1 MEADR
6 GGRLP
11 SQFLGNESVDA
22 RMVALMRSMLAVSAL
37 VIFVFDPFQPSH
49 FSTGIYVALLCYGVY
64 STALCIAITDGRMPL
79 PPRAHHWIDAAACV
93 LLVALSQ
100 GVTDMF
106 FYFFFFAIL
115 VASFSRGFREGLTL
129 TAISVAAFV
138 AISLYVAKPGVRAD
152 FDELVT
158 RPVFLLVLGYMTA
171 YWGGKELLA
180 RRRLRFLRDLA
191 AVANPRLG
199 IDHARDQG
207 LHRLLEFFGAASCVL
222 VSPRSGGEE
231 LVMYRLDAG
240 GRRAVPQP
248 LTAQSAEAL
257 LELPAGFSIAWQPGK
272 ALATPELSVQ
282 CERLANLLE
291 AQYFAT
297 VPFEPREGSRGRLY
311 LMAAR
316 RLSDADAE
324 FLRQAVDQIAA
335 VADKLALMEAIMASA
350 AQLERSRISR
360 DIHDTTVQPYIGL
373 TLGLEALQRRLEP
386 RSPVKRQLDELVEM
400 ARLVVHDLRAYV
412 ARLRR
417 DDTPG
422 EPATW
427 PAEHLMAGLR
437 EHLARYRNYYGIEVE
452 LRSDKSS
459 ALTDRV
465 AAEAYQIVCEGLANI
480 HRHTPAKRAFVEL
493 RFKPDSLAIEIGNEC
508 ALAVPPIAFMPRS
521 IAERARALG
530 GTTTVELHERGHDIV
545 RVAIPL

>member
-1 MEADR
+1 MGAEGD
-6 GGRLP
+6 RLP
-11 SQFLGNESVDA
+11 PQFLGTESVDA
-22 RMVALMRSMLAVSAL
+22 RMVALMRSVLAVSAL

-49 FSTGIYVALLCYGVY
+49 FSTRIYAALLCYGVY
-64 STALCIAITDGRMPL
+64 SVALCIAITGGRMPV
-79 PPRAHHWIDAAACV
+79 PARAQHWIDAAVCV

-106 FYFFFFAIL
+106 FYFFFFAIV

-129 TAISVAAFV
+129 TVISVALFG
-138 AISLYVAKPGVRAD
+138 AISLYGVKPGARFE

-158 RPVFLLVLGYMTA
+158 RPVFLLVVGYMTA
-171 YWGGKELLA
+171 YWGGKELLM
-180 RRRLRFLRDLA
+180 RRRLRLLRALA

-199 IDHARDQG
+199 IEHARDQG
-207 LHRLLEFFGAASCVL
+207 LQRLLEFFDASACVL
-222 VSPRSGGEE
+222 VSARAPGDE
-231 LVMYRLDAG
+231 LLMYRLDAG
-240 GRRAVPQP
+240 GRSALPQR
-248 LTAQSAEAL
+248 LTAESAHTLLAL
-257 LELPAGFSIAWQPGK
+257 PEGFSTAWHPGRE
-272 ALATPELSVQ
+272 AATAGLTGQ

-297 VPFEPREGSRGRLY
+297 VPYAPREGSRGRLY
-311 LMAAR
+311 LLAAR

-335 VADKLALMEAIMASA
+335 VADKLALMEAIMAGA
-350 AQLERSRISR
+350 AQLERARIAR

-373 TLGLEALQRRLEP
+373 KLGLEALQRRLEP
-386 RSPVKRQLDELVEM
+386 ASSARKQLDELVEM
-400 ARLVVHDLRAYV
+400 SRLVVRDLRAYV
-412 ARLRR
+412 TRLRLE
-417 DDTPG
+417 G
-422 EPATW
+422 ASEATRW
-427 PAEHLMAGLR
+427 PAEHLIVGLR
-437 EHLARYRNYYGIEVE
+437 EHLERYRNFYGIDVE
-452 LRSDKSS
+452 LRSDESS

-508 ALAVPPIAFMPRS
+508 APAVPPVAFMPRS
-521 IAERARALG
+521 IAERAQALG

>member
-1 MEADR
+1 MGAE

-11 SQFLGNESVDA
+11 LQFLGAESVDA

-64 STALCIAITDGRMPL
+64 STALCIAITGGRMPV
-79 PPRAHHWIDAAACV
+79 PPRAHHWIDAAVCV
-93 LLVALSQ
+93 LLVALAQ

-106 FYFFFFAIL
+106 FYFFFFAIV

-129 TAISVAAFV
+129 TAISVALFV
-138 AISLYVAKPGVRAD
+138 AISLYGAKRGVKFD

-171 YWGGKELLA
+171 YWGGKELLM
-180 RRRLRFLRDLA
+180 RRRLRLLRDLA
-191 AVANPRLG
+191 AAANPRLG

-207 LHRLLEFFGAASCVL
+207 LHRVLEFFGAASCVL
-222 VSPRSGGEE
+222 VSPRGTGNE

-240 GRRAVPQP
+240 GRRALPQP
-248 LTAQSAEAL
+248 LTAEAAQAL
-257 LELPAGFSIAWQPGK
+257 LGLPAGFSTAWHPGK
-272 ALATPELSVQ
+272 ALATPELTEQ

-291 AQYFAT
+291 AGFFAT
-297 VPFEPREGSRGRLY
+297 VPYEPREGSRGRLY
-311 LMAAR
+311 LLAAR

-335 VADKLALMEAIMASA
+335 VADKLALVEAIMTGA

-373 TLGLEALQRRLEP
+373 KLGLEALQRRVEA
-386 RSPVKRQLDELVEM
+386 SAPVRKQLDELVEM
-400 ARLVVHDLRAYV
+400 SRLVVHDLRAYV

-417 DDTPG
+417 EEASG
-422 EPATW
+422 EAASW

-437 EHLARYRNYYGIEVE
+437 EHLARYRNFYGIEVE

-465 AAEAYQIVCEGLANI
+465 AAEAYQIVCEGLSNI

-508 ALAVPPIAFMPRS
+508 APAVPPMAFMPRS
-521 IAERARALG
+521 IAERASALG

>member
-1 MEADR
+1 MEAE
-6 GGRLP
+6 GSRLP
-11 SQFLGNESVDA
+11 PQFLGAESVDA

-49 FSTGIYVALLCYGVY
+49 FTTAIYAALLGYGVY
-64 STALCIAITDGRMPL
+64 SVALCIAITDGRMPV
-79 PPRAHHWIDAAACV
+79 PARAQHWIDAAACV
-93 LLVALSQ
+93 LLVALAQ

-115 VASFSRGFREGLTL
+115 VASFSHGFREGLTL
-129 TAISVAAFV
+129 TAISVALFV
-138 AISLYVAKPGVRAD
+138 AVSLYGAKPGGKFD

-171 YWGGKELLA
+171 YWGGRELLM
-180 RRRLRFLRDLA
+180 RRRLRLLRDLA
-191 AVANPRLG
+191 GAANPRLG

-207 LHRLLEFFGAASCVL
+207 LHRVLEFFGAAACVL
-222 VSPRSGGEE
+222 VTPRGASDE

-240 GRRAVPQP
+240 GRRALPQP
-248 LTAQSAEAL
+248 LTAQSAQAL
-257 LELPAGFSIAWQPGK
+257 LGLPAGFCAAWQPGK
-272 ALATPELSVQ
+272 TLATPELTLQ

-291 AQYFAT
+291 AEFYAT
-297 VPFEPREGSRGRLY
+297 VPYEPREGSRGRLY

-316 RLSDADAE
+316 RLTDADAE

-335 VADKLALMEAIMASA
+335 VADKLALMEAIMAGA
-350 AQLERSRISR
+350 AQLERTRISR

-373 TLGLEALQRRLEP
+373 KLGLEALQRRLEP
-386 RSPVKRQLDELVEM
+386 GSPVRKQLDELVAM
-400 ARLVVHDLRAYV
+400 SSLVVHDLRAYV
-412 ARLRR
+412 ARLRHEEAA
-417 DDTPG
+417 G
-422 EPATW
+422 ETTSW

-437 EHLARYRNYYGIEVE
+437 EHLARYRNFYGIEVE

-493 RFKPDSLAIEIGNEC
+493 RFKPDTLAIEIGNEC
-508 ALAVPPIAFMPRS
+508 APAVPPIAFMPRS

-530 GTTTVELHERGHDIV
+530 GTTSVELHERGHDVV

>member
-1 MEADR
+1 MGADR

-49 FSTGIYVALLCYGVY
+49 FSTGIYAALLCYGVY
-64 STALCIAITDGRMPL
+64 SVALCIAITGGRMPV
-79 PPRAHHWIDAAACV
+79 PARAHHWIDAAVCV
-93 LLVALSQ
+93 LLVALAQ

-129 TAISVAAFV
+129 TAISVALFV
-138 AISLYVAKPGVRAD
+138 AISLYGPRAGVRVD

-180 RRRLRFLRDLA
+180 RERLRLLRDLA
-191 AVANPRLG
+191 AAANPRLG
-199 IDHARDQG
+199 IDHARDQS

-222 VSPRSGGEE
+222 VSPRPGSEE

-240 GRRAVPQP
+240 RRALPQP
-248 LTAQSAEAL
+248 LTAESAQAL
-257 LELPAGFSIAWQPGK
+257 LALPAGFSAAWHAGK

-291 AQYFAT
+291 AQFYAT
-297 VPFEPREGSRGRLY
+297 VPYAPREGSRGRLY
-311 LMAAR
+311 LLAAR
-316 RLSDADAE
+316 RLTEADAE

-335 VADKLALMEAIMASA
+335 VADKLALMEAIMAGA

-373 TLGLEALQRRLEP
+373 TLALEALQRRLEP
-386 RSPVKRQLDELVEM
+386 ASPVKKQLDELVEM

-417 DDTPG
+417 EDAPG
-422 EPATW
+422 EPTSW

-437 EHLARYRNYYGIEVE
+437 EHLERYRNYYGIDVE

-480 HRHTPAKRAFVEL
+480 HRHTPAKRAYVEL
-493 RFKPDSLAIEIGNEC
+493 RFKPDSLAIDIANEC
-508 ALAVPPIAFMPRS
+508 APVPPVAFMPRS

-530 GTTTVELHERGHDIV
+530 GTTTVELHERGHDVV

>member
-1 MEADR
+1 MGA
-6 GGRLP
+6 GGDRLP
-11 SQFLGNESVDA
+11 PQFPGAESVDA

-64 STALCIAITDGRMPL
+64 STALCIAITGGRMPL
-79 PPRAHHWIDAAACV
+79 PPRSHHWIDAAVCV
-93 LLVALSQ
+93 LLVALAQ

-106 FYFFFFAIL
+106 FYFFFFAIV
-115 VASFSRGFREGLTL
+115 VASFSHGFREGLTL
-129 TAISVAAFV
+129 TAISVALFV
-138 AISLYVAKPGVRAD
+138 AISVYGAKPGVKFE
-152 FDELVT
+152 FDDLVT

-171 YWGGKELLA
+171 YWGGRELLM
-180 RRRLRFLRDLA
+180 RRRLRLLRDLA
-191 AVANPRLG
+191 EAANPRLG

-207 LHRLLEFFGAASCVL
+207 LYRVLEFFDAASCVL
-222 VSPRSGGEE
+222 VSPRGESRD

-240 GRRAVPQP
+240 GRRALAQP
-248 LTAQSAEAL
+248 LTTQCAEAL
-257 LELPAGFSIAWQPGK
+257 LGLPMGSSTAWHPGK
-272 ALATPELSVQ
+272 AMASLELGVQ

-291 AQYFAT
+291 AGFFAT
-297 VPFEPREGSRGRLY
+297 VPYEPREGSRGRLY
-311 LMAAR
+311 LIAAR
-316 RLSDADAE
+316 RLSDGDAE
-324 FLRQAVDQIAA
+324 FLRQAVAQIAA
-335 VADKLALMEAIMASA
+335 VADKLALMEAIMAGA

-373 TLGLEALQRRLEP
+373 KLGLEALQRRLDAS
-386 RSPVKRQLDELVEM
+386 SPVKRQLDELVEM

-417 DDTPG
+417 EDASG
-422 EPATW
+422 ELEIW

-437 EHLARYRNYYGIEVE
+437 EHLERYRSFYGIDVE

-493 RFKPDSLAIEIGNEC
+493 RFEPDSLAIEIGNEC

>member
-1 MEADR
+1 MGADR

-64 STALCIAITDGRMPL
+64 STALCIAITGGRMPV
-79 PPRAHHWIDAAACV
+79 PARAHHWIDAAACV
-93 LLVALSQ
+93 LLVALAQ

-129 TAISVAAFV
+129 TAISVALFV
-138 AISLYVAKPGVRAD
+138 AISLYGSKPGAFD
-152 FDELVT
+152 FDVLVT

-180 RRRLRFLRDLA
+180 RERLRLLRDLA
-191 AVANPRLG
+191 AAANPRLG
-199 IDHARDQG
+199 VDHARDQG

-222 VSPRSGGEE
+222 VSPRPASEE

-240 GRRAVPQP
+240 GRRALPQP
-248 LTAQSAEAL
+248 LTVESAQAL
-257 LELPAGFSIAWQPGK
+257 LALPAVFSIAWHPGK
-272 ALATPELSVQ
+272 VLATAELTVQ

-291 AQYFAT
+291 AEFYAT
-297 VPFEPREGSRGRLY
+297 VPYAPREDSRGRFY

-316 RLSDADAE
+316 RLTDADAE

-335 VADKLALMEAIMASA
+335 VADKLALMEAIMAGA

-386 RSPVKRQLDELVEM
+386 ASPVKRQLDELVEM

-417 DDTPG
+417 EDVPG
-422 EPATW
+422 EPTSW

-437 EHLARYRNYYGIEVE
+437 EHLERYRNYYGIDVE

-480 HRHTPAKRAFVEL
+480 HRHTPAKRAYVEL
-493 RFKPDSLAIEIGNEC
+493 RFKPDSLAIDIANEC
-508 ALAVPPIAFMPRS
+508 APAVPPVAFMPRS

-530 GTTTVELHERGHDIV
+530 GTTTVELHERGHDVV

>member
-1 MEADR
+1 MEAE

-11 SQFLGNESVDA
+11 PQFLGAESVDA

-37 VIFVFDPFQPSH
+37 AIFVFDPFQPSH

-64 STALCIAITDGRMPL
+64 STALCIAITGGRMPL
-79 PPRAHHWIDAAACV
+79 PLRSHHWIDAAVCV
-93 LLVALSQ
+93 VLVALAQ

-106 FYFFFFAIL
+106 FYFFFFAIV

-129 TAISVAAFV
+129 TAISVALFV
-138 AISLYVAKPGVRAD
+138 IISLYAAKPGIKVD

-171 YWGGKELLA
+171 YWGGKELLM
-180 RRRLRFLRDLA
+180 RRRLRLLRDLA
-191 AVANPRLG
+191 EAANPRLG

-207 LHRLLEFFGAASCVL
+207 LHRLLEFFGARSCVL
-222 VSPRSGGEE
+222 VSPRGESAE
-231 LVMYRLDAG
+231 LVMYRLDAR
-240 GRRAVPQP
+240 GRRALPQP
-248 LTAQSAEAL
+248 LTAESAQAL
-257 LELPAGFSIAWQPGK
+257 LGLPADFSTAWHPGRP
-272 ALATPELSVQ
+272 LAKPELRAQ

-291 AQYFAT
+291 AQFFAT
-297 VPFEPREGSRGRLY
+297 VPYEPREGSHGRLY
-311 LMAAR
+311 LAAAQ

-324 FLRQAVDQIAA
+324 FLRQAVGQIAA
-335 VADKLALMEAIMASA
+335 VADKLALMEAIMAGA

-373 TLGLEALQRRLEP
+373 TLGLEALQRRLEES
-386 RSPVKRQLDELVEM
+386 SPVRKQLDELVEM

-417 DDTPG
+417 ED
-422 EPATW
+422 ATGAATSW

-437 EHLARYRNYYGIEVE
+437 EHLERYHSFYGIEVE
-452 LRSDKSS
+452 LRSDKNS
-459 ALTDRV
+459 ALSDRV

-508 ALAVPPIAFMPRS
+508 ARAVPPVAFMPRS
-521 IAERARALG
+521 IAERAQALG

>member
-1 MEADR
+1 MGADR

-11 SQFLGNESVDA
+11 SQFLGNEAVDA

-49 FSTGIYVALLCYGVY
+49 FTTPIYVALLCYGVY
-64 STALCIAITDGRMPL
+64 STALCIAITGGRMPL
-79 PPRAHHWIDAAACV
+79 APRAHHWIDAAACV
-93 LLVALSQ
+93 LLVALAQ

-115 VASFSRGFREGLTL
+115 AASFSRGFREGLTL
-129 TAISVAAFV
+129 TAISVALFV
-138 AISLYVAKPGVRAD
+138 AISLYGSKPGTFE
-152 FDELVT
+152 FDDLVT

-180 RRRLRFLRDLA
+180 RQRLRLLRDLA
-191 AVANPRLG
+191 AAANPRLG

-222 VSPRSGGEE
+222 VSPRPGSEE
-231 LVMYRLDAG
+231 LVMYRLDVG
-240 GRRAVPQP
+240 GRRALPQP
-248 LTAQSAEAL
+248 LTVESAQAL
-257 LELPAGFSIAWQPGK
+257 LALPASFSSAWHAGK
-272 ALATPELSVQ
+272 ALATPEFTLQ

-291 AQYFAT
+291 AEFYAT
-297 VPFEPREGSRGRLY
+297 VPYAPREGSRGRLY

-316 RLSDADAE
+316 RLTDADAE

-335 VADKLALMEAIMASA
+335 VADKLALMEAIMAGA

-386 RSPVKRQLDELVEM
+386 ASPVRKQLDELVEM

-412 ARLRR
+412 ARLRHE
-417 DDTPG
+417 DVPG
-422 EPATW
+422 EPTSW

-437 EHLARYRNYYGIEVE
+437 EHLERYRNYYGIDVE

-480 HRHTPAKRAFVEL
+480 HRHTPAKRAYVEL
-493 RFKPDSLAIEIGNEC
+493 RFEPDSLAINIGNEC
-508 ALAVPPIAFMPRS
+508 APAVPPVAFMPRS
-521 IAERARALG
+521 IAERARSLG

-545 RVAIPL
+545 HVAIPL

>member
-1 MEADR
+1 
-6 GGRLP
+6 
-11 SQFLGNESVDA
+11 
-22 RMVALMRSMLAVSAL
+22 MRSVLAVSAL
-37 VIFVFDPFQPSH
+37 VIFVFDPFQSPH
-49 FSTGIYVALLCYGVY
+49 FSTRIYAALLCYGVY
-64 STALCIAITDGRMPL
+64 SVALCIAITGGRMPV
-79 PPRAHHWIDAAACV
+79 PARAQHWIDAAVCV

-106 FYFFFFAIL
+106 FYFFFFAIV

-129 TAISVAAFV
+129 TVVSVALFV
-138 AISLYVAKPGVRAD
+138 AISLFGVKPGARFD

-158 RPVFLLVLGYMTA
+158 RPVFLLVVGYMTA
-171 YWGGKELLA
+171 YWGGKELLM
-180 RRRLRFLRDLA
+180 RRRLRLLRALA

-199 IDHARDQG
+199 IEHARDQG
-207 LHRLLEFFGAASCVL
+207 LQRLLEFFDASACVL
-222 VSPRSGGEE
+222 VSAREPGDE

-240 GRRAVPQP
+240 GRSALPQR
-248 LTAQSAEAL
+248 LTAESAHTLLAL
-257 LELPAGFSIAWQPGK
+257 PEGFLTAWNPGRECATA
-272 ALATPELSVQ
+272 ALTGQ

-291 AQYFAT
+291 VQYFAT
-297 VPFEPREGSRGRLY
+297 VPYAPREGSRGRLY
-311 LMAAR
+311 LLAAR

-335 VADKLALMEAIMASA
+335 VADKLALMEAIMAGA
-350 AQLERSRISR
+350 AQLERARIAR

-373 TLGLEALQRRLEP
+373 KLGLEALQRRLEP
-386 RSPVKRQLDELVEM
+386 ASPARKQLDELVEM
-400 ARLVVHDLRAYV
+400 SRLVVRDLRAYV
-412 ARLRR
+412 TRLRR
-417 DDTPG
+417 EG
-422 EPATW
+422 ASEATRW

-437 EHLARYRNYYGIEVE
+437 EHLERYRNFYGIEVE
-452 LRSDKSS
+452 LRSDESS

-508 ALAVPPIAFMPRS
+508 APAVPPIAFMPRS
-521 IAERARALG
+521 IAERAQALG

>member
-1 MEADR
+1 MGAEGD
-6 GGRLP
+6 RLP
-11 SQFLGNESVDA
+11 PQFLGAESVDA

-37 VIFVFDPFQPSH
+37 DIFVFDPFQPSH
-49 FSTGIYVALLCYGVY
+49 FSTAIYVALLCYGLY
-64 STALCIAITDGRMPL
+64 SVALCIAITGGRMPL
-79 PPRAHHWIDAAACV
+79 PPRSHHWIDAAAGV
-93 LLVALSQ
+93 LLVALAQ

-106 FYFFFFAIL
+106 FFFFFFAIL
-115 VASFSRGFREGLTL
+115 VASFSRGFGEGLTL
-129 TAISVAAFV
+129 TAISVALLV
-138 AISLYVAKPGVRAD
+138 AIFLYGVKPGVGFD
-152 FDELVT
+152 FDDLVT

-171 YWGGKELLA
+171 YWGGKELLM
-180 RRRLRFLRDLA
+180 RRRLRLLRDLA

-207 LHRLLEFFGAASCVL
+207 LLRMLEAFDVSSCVL
-222 VSPRSGGEE
+222 VSPRGTSNE

-240 GRRAVPQP
+240 GRRALPQP
-248 LTAQSAEAL
+248 LTAEAAEAL
-257 LELPAGFSIAWQPGK
+257 LGLPIGFSTAWHRGK
-272 ALATPELSVQ
+272 ALATPELTLQ

-291 AQYFAT
+291 AEFYAT
-297 VPFEPREGSRGRLY
+297 VPYEPREGSRGRLY
-311 LMAAR
+311 LLAAR

-324 FLRQAVDQIAA
+324 FLRQVVDQIAA
-335 VADKLALMEAIMASA
+335 VADKLALMEAIMAGA

-360 DIHDTTVQPYIGL
+360 DIHDTTLQPYIGL
-373 TLGLEALQRRLEP
+373 KLGLEALQRRLE
-386 RSPVKRQLDELVEM
+386 RSSRVRKQLDELVEM
-400 ARLVVHDLRAYV
+400 SRLVVHDLRAYV

-417 DDTPG
+417 EAAAG
-422 EPATW
+422 EATSQ
-427 PAEHLMAGLR
+427 PAEHLMAGLH
-437 EHLARYRNYYGIEVE
+437 EHLQRYRNFFGIEVE

-465 AAEAYQIVCEGLANI
+465 AAEAYQIVCEGLSNI

-508 ALAVPPIAFMPRS
+508 APAVPPIAFMPRS

>member
-1 MEADR
+1 MGAE
-6 GGRLP
+6 GSRLP
-11 SQFLGNESVDA
+11 SQFLGAESVDA

-49 FSTGIYVALLCYGVY
+49 FSTGIYMVLLCYGVY
-64 STALCIAITDGRMPL
+64 STALCIAITGGRMPL
-79 PPRAHHWIDAAACV
+79 PPRSHHWIDAAVCV
-93 LLVALSQ
+93 LLVALAQ

-106 FYFFFFAIL
+106 FYFFFFAIV

-129 TAISVAAFV
+129 TAISVALFV
-138 AISLYVAKPGVRAD
+138 AISLYGAKRGVRFD

-171 YWGGKELLA
+171 YWGGKELLM
-180 RRRLRFLRDLA
+180 RRRLRLLRALA

-199 IDHARDQG
+199 IEHTRDQG
-207 LHRLLEFFGAASCVL
+207 LHRVLEFFGAASCVL
-222 VSPRSGGEE
+222 VSPSGTGSE

-240 GRRAVPQP
+240 GRRALAQP
-248 LTAQSAEAL
+248 LTAEAAQAL
-257 LELPAGFSIAWQPGK
+257 LGLPSGFSAAWQPRK
-272 ALATPELSVQ
+272 ALATPELTAQ

-291 AQYFAT
+291 AEFFAT
-297 VPFEPREGSRGRLY
+297 VPYEPREGSRGRLY
-311 LMAAR
+311 LIAAR

-335 VADKLALMEAIMASA
+335 VADKLALMEAIMAGA

-373 TLGLEALQRRLEP
+373 KLGLEALQRRVEA
-386 RSPVKRQLDELVEM
+386 SAPVRKQLDELVEM
-400 ARLVVHDLRAYV
+400 SRLVVHDLRAYV

-417 DDTPG
+417 EEAGG
-422 EPATW
+422 EAASW

-437 EHLARYRNYYGIEVE
+437 EHLERYRNFYGIEVE

-465 AAEAYQIVCEGLANI
+465 AAEAYQIVCEGLSNI

-493 RFKPDSLAIEIGNEC
+493 RFKPDSLAIDIGNEC
-508 ALAVPPIAFMPRS
+508 ARAVPPIAFMPRS

-530 GTTTVELHERGHDIV
+530 GTTIVELHERGHDIV

>member
-1 MEADR
+1 M
-6 GGRLP
+6 
-11 SQFLGNESVDA
+11 
-22 RMVALMRSMLAVSAL
+22 AL
-37 VIFVFDPFQPSH
+37 
-49 FSTGIYVALLCYGVY
+49 
-64 STALCIAITDGRMPL
+64 
-79 PPRAHHWIDAAACV
+79 
-93 LLVALSQ
+93 
-100 GVTDMF
+100 
-106 FYFFFFAIL
+106 
-115 VASFSRGFREGLTL
+115 
-129 TAISVAAFV
+129 FV
-138 AISLYVAKPGVRAD
+138 AISLYGAKPGVKFE

-180 RRRLRFLRDLA
+180 RRRVRLLRELA

-207 LHRLLEFFGAASCVL
+207 LHRVLEFFDAASCVL
-222 VSPRSGGEE
+222 VSPRAGSEE
-231 LVMYRLDAG
+231 HVMYRLDAG
-240 GRRAVPQP
+240 GRRALPQP
-248 LTAQSAEAL
+248 LTAKSAQAL
-257 LELPAGFSIAWQPGK
+257 LGLPAGFSAAWHPGK
-272 ALATPELSVQ
+272 ALATPELAVQ

-291 AQYFAT
+291 TQFFAT
-297 VPFEPREGSRGRLY
+297 VPYEPREDSHGRLY
-311 LMAAR
+311 LTAAR
-316 RLSDADAE
+316 RLSDGDAE

-335 VADKLALMEAIMASA
+335 VADKLALMDAIMAGA

-373 TLGLEALQRRLEP
+373 KLGLEALQRRLEAS
-386 RSPVKRQLDELVEM
+386 SPVKKQLDELVEM

-417 DDTPG
+417 DDGSG
-422 EPATW
+422 EPAAW

-437 EHLARYRNYYGIEVE
+437 EHLGRYRSFYGIDVE

-508 ALAVPPIAFMPRS
+508 APAVPPIAFVPRS

-530 GTTTVELHERGHDIV
+530 GTTTVELRERGHDVV

>member
-1 MEADR
+1 MEAE
-6 GGRLP
+6 GSRLP
-11 SQFLGNESVDA
+11 PQFLGAESVDA

-37 VIFVFDPFQPSH
+37 VIFVFDPFRPSH

-64 STALCIAITDGRMPL
+64 SVALCIAITGGRMPV

-93 LLVALSQ
+93 LLVALGQ

-129 TAISVAAFV
+129 TAVSVALFV
-138 AISLYVAKPGVRAD
+138 AICLYGARPGAND
-152 FDELVT
+152 FDDLVT

-171 YWGGKELLA
+171 YWGGKELLM
-180 RRRLRFLRDLA
+180 RRRLRVLRELA
-191 AVANPRLG
+191 SAANPRLG

-207 LHRLLEFFGAASCVL
+207 LYRVLEFFDATACVL
-222 VSPRSGGEE
+222 VSPRAGSDE
-231 LVMYRLDAG
+231 LVMHRLDGG
-240 GRRAVPQP
+240 GRRAQPQP
-248 LTAQSAEAL
+248 LTTQAAQAL
-257 LELPAGFSIAWQPGK
+257 LGLPAGFSTAWHPGK
-272 ALATPELSVQ
+272 ALITPELTRQ

-291 AQYFAT
+291 AEFYAT
-297 VPFEPREGSRGRLY
+297 VPYEPRQGSRGRLY
-311 LMAAR
+311 LTAAR
-316 RLSDADAE
+316 RLSDGDAE

-335 VADKLALMEAIMASA
+335 VADKLALMEAIMAGA
-350 AQLERSRISR
+350 AQLERTRISR

-373 TLGLEALQRRLEP
+373 KLGLEALQRRLEP
-386 RSPVKRQLDELVEM
+386 RSPVRKQLDELVEM
-400 ARLVVHDLRAYV
+400 SQLVVHDLRAYV
-412 ARLRR
+412 ARLR
-417 DDTPG
+417 DEEAPG
-422 EPATW
+422 EAGSW

-437 EHLARYRNYYGIEVE
+437 EHLARYRNFYGIEVE

-465 AAEAYQIVCEGLANI
+465 AGEAYQIVCEGLANI

-493 RFKPDSLAIEIGNEC
+493 RFKPDALAIDIGNEC
-508 ALAVPPIAFMPRS
+508 APAVPPMAFMPRS

-530 GTTTVELHERGHDIV
+530 GTTTVELQERGHDIV

>member
-1 MEADR
+1 MGAEGD
-6 GGRLP
+6 RLP
-11 SQFLGNESVDA
+11 PQFLGAESVDA

-49 FSTGIYVALLCYGVY
+49 FSTRIYAALLCYGIY
-64 STALCIAITDGRMPL
+64 SVALCIAITGGRVPV
-79 PPRAHHWIDAAACV
+79 PPRAQHWIDAAVCV

-115 VASFSRGFREGLTL
+115 VASFSHGFGEGLTL
-129 TAISVAAFV
+129 TAMSVALFV
-138 AISLYVAKPGVRAD
+138 AISLYGAKPGVKVD

-180 RRRLRFLRDLA
+180 RRRLRLLRDLA

-207 LHRLLEFFGAASCVL
+207 LHRVLEFFGATSCVL
-222 VSPRSGGEE
+222 ASPQSGSEE

-240 GRRAVPQP
+240 GRRALPQP
-248 LTAQSAEAL
+248 LTAGPAHAL
-257 LELPAGFSIAWQPGK
+257 LGLPAGFSTAWYPGK
-272 ALATPELSVQ
+272 ALPTPELTVQ
-282 CERLANLLE
+282 CARLANLLE
-291 AQYFAT
+291 AEFYAT
-297 VPFEPREGSRGRLY
+297 VPYEPRGGSRGRLY

-316 RLSDADAE
+316 RLSDGDAE

-335 VADKLALMEAIMASA
+335 VADKLALMEAIMAGA

-386 RSPVKRQLDELVEM
+386 TSPVKRQLDELVEM

-417 DDTPG
+417 ADAG
-422 EPATW
+422 EATSW

-437 EHLARYRNYYGIEVE
+437 EHLERYRNYYGIEVE
-452 LRSDKSS
+452 LRSDPSS
-459 ALTDRV
+459 PLTDRV
-465 AAEAYQIVCEGLANI
+465 AEEAYQIVCEGLANI

-508 ALAVPPIAFMPRS
+508 APAVPPIAFVPRS